1 MNHNEKLNSDRTSSE
16 YASKS
21 KIKLHKKIISSLKK
35 NYSKFK
41 DLGTNSRSSQ
51 SSSLELKFSDFS
63 KNPQNFKVHSV
74 ALSSPNENIQN
85 LNIESLSNYDPPSN
99 IGNTLGDFDYNSNNR
114 ASFQSNKSGESSSI
128 FNIVLFKANSIQISR
143 SQSTEDNVNTSRIR
157 YSIASE
163 TNSSIYQN
171 NIPNNLNDGWFR
183 NDFIEFPKS
192 RPSSVYPR
200 SHIDTSPPTKS
211 ERIHFFQV
219 RKNNNTFSKNNSSSH
234 LSPGSSFHVENKTR
248 ITTSTTSLY
257 SSNTDTKTRINKP
270 KPTPNKKTELESNNI
285 SSDSLYIVADEPKP
299 NNSQN
304 DKSLAG
310 KFFLNNSKPEMNHST
325 KSKSQESHSFASK
338 ANPELIPIVTNPILA
353 QHDISLYNS
362 KYALSLFLNSR
373 YNESEKLLLENTKN
387 NDLYSS
393 EGYATI
399 AFIKSVVSF
408 DKELLKDALKACTDL
423 VNLATQIKN
432 SSTENKSSNKMIEQN
447 NESVVGW
454 LKYSYS
460 KVANINIIRS
470 QLSTF
475 LRISEMDPLQRNAEL
490 ICAEAYLLRA
500 VSNVI
505 LNEGLVSFL
514 KESWNVKTAY
524 FIYKNCVG
532 YLSWCNEKGSPE
544 AIEALKNLDSNFISG
559 VLLGAGVFNVVLS
572 MLPPKLL
579 KIFEYVGFSANLQR
593 GLDLLKKSANINSDL
608 KNEYSNESITFQTS
622 NSLSRTS
629 SIESFKTANQFIISE
644 DSELPNTNFE
654 DLSDYARA
662 SDCSMRSE
670 LSALTL
676 IAYHTLLCPETGND
690 KFDLDFAHSL
700 ISYKSKVFSKSVIL
714 MYFAGKIH
722 ELRNELDESIRYYK
736 MIRNIKFDKDTS
748 WYKISHLGIW
758 EISCCFM
765 AKGNWTD
772 AYDGFDLLYKESD
785 WSKATIRYCSAI
797 CLYEVYLENNDPDT
811 LLKATSMLSEIP
823 DLKKKI
829 AGKSIAIEK
838 FVIRKSRKFFM
849 QENFLLLPSLELL
862 LVLNFIDKMPSQ
874 RLEYLLEKK
883 VNEYLS
889 SSLANSTPINE
900 GISDETV
907 SIDNETRKMKYG
919 RRIELNEIPIEIL
932 ARCWANEPLYNKN
945 MHENNK
951 KMKNSSNL
959 SNNFNLV
966 DSNFSRTIN
975 YKHIYYEDDLALI
988 LLLQSVIHFNL
999 AFPFANRNSINSSL
1013 TENQINHSNL
1023 SRKASIRLLRI
1034 TAKVKL
1040 DHYLL
1045 VYGRLTLATN
1055 FLYLGKSR
1063 VARLHL
1069 NAILN
1074 SHSFS
1079 SKPELFPSNNN
1090 NKINENTDEVSKSS
1104 RLSLNLNSL
1113 YDKNRLSSIFNGYSK
1128 KNSEDF
1134 GSSSSPKSQLDP
1146 QDSDNPFFLD
1156 TETYLQIKSL
1166 FIYYKEMVSKY
1177 KNPSDTNFPSET
1189 ISSSTTIKSS
1199 LFIENELSLPE
1210 LLLSDPD
1217 TFYGW
1222 TKSNNIKAYSM
1233 RNKIDTFSHNRLKS
1247 IQ

>member
-1 MNHNEKLNSDRTSSE
+1 MNRNEELDLNGSSSE
-16 YASKS
+16 YASKF

-35 NYSKFK
+35 NYSRIK
-41 DLGTNSRSSQ
+41 DLGANSQSSQ
-51 SSSLELKFSDFS
+51 SSIPDLDYSDFN
-63 KNPQNFKVHSV
+63 KKTRNFKVHSV
-74 ALSSPNENIQN
+74 ALSSPSENIQM
-85 LNIESLSNYDPPSN
+85 LNTESQYKYSSPPS
-99 IGNTLGDFDYNSNNR
+99 IGSNVADFDYNSNIR
-114 ASFQSNKSGESSSI
+114 SSFQSNNSAESSSI
-128 FNIVLFKANSIQISR
+128 FNVALFKSNSIPISS
-143 SQSTEDNVNTSRIR
+143 SQSTEENVNRSQTR

-163 TNSSIYQN
+163 TRSSIFQIN
-171 NIPNNLNDGWFR
+171 NSNHLNNGWFR

-192 RPSSVYPR
+192 RPSNIYPR
-200 SHIDTSPPTKS
+200 SHIDTSSPSKN
-211 ERIHFFQV
+211 ERINFFQV
-219 RKNNNTFSKNNSSSH
+219 RKNSLSFSKNNNTSRLSSTTS
-234 LSPGSSFHVENKTR
+234 LQVENR
-248 ITTSTTSLY
+248 NRGNTSTTSLY
-257 SSNTDTKTRINKP
+257 SSNFDTNTKIYNP
-270 KPTPNKKTELESNNI
+270 KPTTNKKPELESNNI
-285 SSDSLYIVADEPKP
+285 SSESFYIVIDDPKP
-299 NNSQN
+299 KNFKN
-304 DKSLAG
+304 DKIIAAKSL
-310 KFFLNNSKPEMNHST
+310 LNNSKHELNHST
-325 KSKSQESHSFASK
+325 KSKSQESHYFAPIV
-338 ANPELIPIVTNPILA
+338 NPEPIPIDTNPILA

-399 AFIKSVVSF
+399 AFIKSAVSF
-408 DKELLKDALKACTDL
+408 DRELLKDALKACTDL

-432 SSTENKSSNKMIEQN
+432 SSAANNSSNKEIEQS

-460 KVANINIIRS
+460 KVANISIIKS

-532 YLSWCNEKGSPE
+532 YVSWCNEKGSPE

-593 GLDLLKKSANINSDL
+593 GLELLKKSARINPNL
-608 KNEYSNESITFQTS
+608 KDEYSNESITFQTD
-622 NSLSRTS
+622 NSLSRSS
-629 SIESFKTANQFIISE
+629 SIESFKTANQFIIFD
-644 DSELPNTNFE
+644 DSELPRTNSE
-654 DLSDYARA
+654 DLSDYAG
-662 SDCSMRSE
+662 SSNCSMRSE

-690 KFDLDFAHSL
+690 KFDLEFARSL

-722 ELRNELDESIRYYK
+722 ELRTELDESIRYYK
-736 MIRNIKFDKDTS
+736 MIRNIKFDPSTS
-748 WYKISHLGIW
+748 WYKMSHLGIW

-765 AKGNWTD
+765 AKGNWAD
-772 AYDGFDLLYKESD
+772 AYEGFDILYKESD
-785 WSKATIRYCSAI
+785 WSKAVIRYCSAI
-797 CLYEVYLENNDPDT
+797 CYYEEYLENNDPDT
-811 LLKATSMLSEIP
+811 FLKVTSMLSEIP
-823 DLKKKI
+823 GLKKKI

-838 FVIRKSRKFFM
+838 FVIRKSRKFFT
-849 QENFLLLPSLELL
+849 QEKFLLLPSLELL
-862 LVLNFIDKMPSQ
+862 LVLNFIDKMPSE
-874 RLEYLLEKK
+874 RLKYLLEKK
-883 VNEYLS
+883 VNKQLS

-900 GISDETV
+900 EISDETI
-907 SIDNETRKMKYG
+907 SIDNEAKKMMYG

-932 ARCWANEPLYNKN
+932 ARCWANESLYHKN
-945 MHENNK
+945 MHGNDNK
-951 KMKNSSNL
+951 IKNSKITN
-959 SNNFNLV
+959 NNFNLV
-966 DSNFSRTIN
+966 DSNFSN
-975 YKHIYYEDDLALI
+975 YNKYKHLYYEDDLALI

-999 AFPFANRNSINSSL
+999 AFPFASRNSINSSL

-1034 TAKVKL
+1034 TSKVKL

-1069 NAILN
+1069 NAILD

-1079 SKPELFPSNNN
+1079 SRPELLPPNNN
-1090 NKINENTDEVSKSS
+1090 NKINGNTDDTSKSS
-1104 RLSLNLNSL
+1104 RLSLNPNVFNN
-1113 YDKNRLSSIFNGYSK
+1113 KNRLSSIFNGYSK
-1128 KNSEDF
+1128 KNSVDVD
-1134 GSSSSPKSQLDP
+1134 SSTSSKSQLDT
-1146 QDSDNPFFLD
+1146 QDIDNPLFLD

-1166 FIYYKEMVSKY
+1166 FIYYKGMVSKY
-1177 KNPSDTNFPSET
+1177 KNPSYTNLLSET
-1189 ISSSTTIKSS
+1189 ISSNPTVKSS
-1199 LFIENELSLPE
+1199 LFSENELPYPE